1 MGVRISVQS
10 LWTKSDKGDL
20 SYEFT
25 QERVI
30 IGRTGSADVQ
40 LPHAAVSTQHATI
53 QAQGT
58 GYVLVD
64 EGSTNGTRINGER
77 IPQGRAKPLRTGDE
91 IDIGGFRLVIS
102 VGVPIVSPTTAEKT
116 SALARQMVRELL
128 SASGSNV
135 EEPRLTV
142 LNGPSKDEVH
152 VIPPP
157 PSTTIVGRA
166 ESCDLVLADADASRE
181 HIEFIRDLNGTLV
194 RDLDSKNGLTVNGKL
209 TVQKRLEDRDELQV
223 GATLIVYEDPAS
235 AQLARLQNA
244 ADEKIDALPSVDP
257 MESPDSNGSQDS
269 RRPERTDDRRS
280 RRASR
285 PKPTAEM
292 LIFGLAGLLVLASIA
307 AIYWLATS
315 Q

>member
-10 LWTKSDKGDL
+10 LWTKNDSSDL
-20 SYEFT
+20 TYEFT

-53 QAQGT
+53 QAEGT

-77 IPQGRAKPLRTGDE
+77 IPPGRAKPLRTGDE
-91 IDIGGFRLVIS
+91 VDVGGFRLVIS
-102 VGVPIVSPTTAEKT
+102 VGVPIASPTTTDKT

-128 SASGSNV
+128 SAAGDSI
-135 EEPRLTV
+135 EAPRLTV
-142 LNGPSKDEVH
+142 LNGPSKGEAH

-157 PSTTIVGRA
+157 PSTTVVGRA
-166 ESCDLVLADADASRE
+166 ESCDLVLVDADASRE
-181 HIEFIRDLNGTLV
+181 HIELVRDLSGTLV
-194 RDLDSKNGLTVNGKL
+194 RDLDSKNGLTVNGRL

-223 GATLIVYEDPAS
+223 GGTLIVYEDAAA
-235 AQLARLQNA
+235 AQLVRLQSVP
-244 ADEKIDALPSVDP
+244 DEKVDALPTAEETEANEAP
-257 MESPDSNGSQDS
+257 ESTGS
-269 RRPERTDDRRS
+269 REAP
-280 RRASR
+280 RALR
-285 PKPTAEM
+285 PKVTAEM
-292 LIFGLAGLLVLASIA
+292 LIFGLAGLLVLASIV